1 VNNLFSSATDT
12 LRYYYSFKYDSANT
26 MVFIDECLSEG
37 YCEPI
42 AVLFMPDSLNRDS
55 SLKYY
60 SIKKIRICF
69 MNPFD
74 STKISVHLGD
84 GTPSLNNLIFS
95 KTFSVS
101 ENEYNKNLDSI
112 GLGTARF
119 KEIDVSFVSSLQN
132 LSCKTDFWVVLDEKV
147 FAVMNSFK
155 RNDDEPIR
163 EGSGH
168 SYTDGLPSGK
178 WSKDTDF
185 DWWIESVVEFSQQ
198 TEIIDTNE
206 NKPPNGI
213 TLYQNF
219 PNPFNSTTEI
229 LFYLPNSYNT
239 SILIYNLQGQKVSEM
254 VNSFLY
260 SGYHRFIFIG
270 NYFPSGIYI
279 YRLNAGSYC
288 LEGKMILI
296 K

>member
-1 VNNLFSSATDT
+1 MPQGSEQATLD
-12 LRYYYSFKYDSANT
+12 
-26 MVFIDECLSEG
+26 
-37 YCEPI
+37 
-42 AVLFMPDSLNRDS
+42 VL
-55 SLKYY
+55 
-60 SIKKIRICF
+60 
-69 MNPFD
+69 
-74 STKISVHLGD
+74 T
-84 GTPSLNNLIFS
+84 
-95 KTFSVS
+95 
-101 ENEYNKNLDSI
+101 
-112 GLGTARF
+112 
-119 KEIDVSFVSSLQN
+119 
-132 LSCKTDFWVVLDEKV
+132 
-147 FAVMNSFK
+147 
-155 RNDDEPIR
+155 DEPANC
-163 EGSGH
+163 
-168 SYTDGLPSGK
+168 K

-288 LEGKMILI
+288 LEGKMIMIPFTAHSAGKI
-296 K
+296 KMK